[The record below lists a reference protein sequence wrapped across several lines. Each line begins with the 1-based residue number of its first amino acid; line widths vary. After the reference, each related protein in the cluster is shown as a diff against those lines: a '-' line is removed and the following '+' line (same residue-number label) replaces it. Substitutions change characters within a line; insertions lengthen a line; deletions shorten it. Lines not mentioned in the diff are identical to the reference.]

1 LLELIRSAF
10 ESTEQLALW
19 GALTGSIGT
28 ITGALSLYLRFRQQK
43 RDQVKLKCEV
53 DFGYEFRKGSIP
65 IKNYKIVVRSVG
77 RRPVTIDHVQY
88 RFGPSEF
95 PKKLQRWAKWR
106 KGEWLSN
113 VVPATKTSRINTSL
127 TEGTK
132 IQIPIDA
139 ERLNI
144 AHVCKVKIVDQTG
157 RFWPVSW
164 PSRKKIQTITHYK
177 ELDDLTEENSQQKV
191 TLRGYEFQKKFR
203 LTVYWNPKTGN
214 KTPMIGRYFEFDSR
228 KKYTDKFSLLKQ
240 EKIPA
245 FLKTGTSDF
254 ET

>member
-10 ESTEQLALW
+10 ESTEQLAVW

-28 ITGALSLYLRFRQQK
+28 ITGVLSLYIRFRQQK
-43 RDQVKLKCEV
+43 QDQVKLKCEV
-53 DFGYEFRKGSIP
+53 DFNYQFRSGYSP

-88 RFGPSEF
+88 RFGSLEF

-106 KGEWLSN
+106 KGEWLKN
-113 VVPATKTSRINTSL
+113 VVPMTKTSRIDTSL

-132 IQIPIDA
+132 IQIPIDD
-139 ERLNI
+139 EQI
-144 AHVCKVKIVDQTG
+144 QISHVYKVNIVDQTG

-164 PSRKKIQTITHYK
+164 PSHKNIKIITHYK
-177 ELDDLTEENSQQKV
+177 ELNNLHEEDFQKKF
-191 TLRGYEFQKKFR
+191 TLHGYEFQKEFR
-203 LTVYWNPKTGN
+203 LEIYWNLKDGSSTKIN
-214 KTPMIGRYFEFDSR
+214 RRYFKFDSR
-228 KKYTDKFSLLKQ
+228 KKYTDKLNVLER

-245 FLKTGTSDF
+245 FLETRIADF
-254 ET
+254 DF

>member
-10 ESTEQLALW
+10 ESTEQLAVW

-28 ITGALSLYLRFRQQK
+28 ITGGLSLYLRFKQQK

-53 DFGYEFRKGSIP
+53 NFDHEFIHRSNPTK
-65 IKNYKIVVRSVG
+65 KYKIVVRSVG

-88 RFGPSEF
+88 RLGPLEF
-95 PKKLQRWAKWR
+95 PQRLQRWTKWR
-106 KGEWLSN
+106 KGEWVRN
-113 VVPATKTSRINTSL
+113 VEPNTKVSL

-132 IQIPIDA
+132 IEIPIDP
-139 ERLNI
+139 ENI
-144 AHVCKVKIVDQTG
+144 NFEHVYKVKIFDQTG
-157 RFWPVSW
+157 RFWSVSW
-164 PSRKKIQTITHYK
+164 PRYKKIQTITHYK
-177 ELDDLTEENSQQKV
+177 ELDNIAEENAQQKV
-191 TLRGYEFQKKFR
+191 TLHGYEFKKEFR
-203 LTVYWNPKTGN
+203 LTIFWNPETLGKN
-214 KTPMIGRYFEFDSR
+214 SSKGRSFVFNSR
-228 KKYTDKFSLLKQ
+228 KQYTDKVSVLKQ